1 MTTKLL
7 WEINEVKAVSLALA
21 EIVRGNECFRDSI
34 VSLNK
39 ALKWLETKEELDL
52 LVTILLDEE
61 FVACL
66 KEEEEL

>member
-7 WEINEVKAVSLALA
+7 WEIHEVKAVFLALT
-21 EIVRGNECFRDSI
+21 EIVRGNECYRDSI
-34 VSLNK
+34 VGLNK

-52 LVTILLDEE
+52 LATILLDEE